1 MGIGSVAAT
10 MSWYEEMYRCVR
22 RKREEVLRSEFRAPQ
37 TVLLKMGVN
46 RFGADI
52 AGFQTWRIT
61 RCFTLLGFS
70 QKPHVRYHNASAR
83 TVPEHIE
90 YDICNTCI

>member
-1 MGIGSVAAT
+1 MGIGRVAAT

-61 RCFTLLGFS
+61 RCFTVLGFPKNLMYVITML
-70 QKPHVRYHNASAR
+70 QP
-83 TVPEHIE
+83 TVPGLIE
-90 YDICNTCI
+90 